1 MLVVTVPKSAGQAF
15 ARLPALA
22 RFLLV
27 LTAVN
32 VAMYAALRGCFWA
45 VFYEASADAS
55 WADVATALYLGLKFD
70 VRLALFLCLPLAL
83 LGWIRFFDPTRG
95 RLARTA
101 WIGYFTAAQS
111 IVLLL
116 YVVDIGHYGYLRVR
130 LNATLFEHLTPVTVA
145 AQMAWETY
153 PVLLVLAGLLLLSF
167 GYAWI
172 VRNAARRTLAPVAEP
187 IGAWWKRAALA
198 GLAALYFLGM
208 WGAWSWYPLRWSV
221 AYFSA
226 NGAVAALALNPILFL
241 ADTAPSRGRLYDT
254 SKVRAH
260 YTHVAS
266 LLGIKE
272 PRPESL
278 DFTRYVTPASHPPA
292 RYNLVVIHME
302 SLAAFKTGVFGN
314 PLNATPHFDRIAQD
328 GILFTNFFVPQFSTA
343 RSVFAMITGI
353 PDLSPNRTASR
364 DPLVVHQHSLVT
376 ALAGYEKFYFLGGS
390 ATWGNIRGLLAHNIP
405 DLRMFEEG
413 DYDAPRV
420 DAWGVP
426 DTVLFEKAH
435 QIFNSAKGPFFA
447 FVQTSGNHRPYTI
460 PKDRTG
466 FELAE
471 MDSAALRANG
481 FDSLAAYNGLRF
493 LDHSLESFFK
503 LARSSPY
510 YRNTIFALYGDHG
523 VVTPTPTAWQKLGL
537 NLHHVPLVIYAPGL
551 ITEGHR
557 IDFTASLPDTLPTLL
572 GLLGVPHLNTGIGR
586 DLLALGPADPH
597 FALIQE
603 TGLLDDEFFLR
614 LHPDGA
620 HLYRYRSEA
629 AAEDVHERYPAKVA
643 ELRQLHAALY
653 ETSRYLRYHNPARAH
668 APEGSMVRRSGV
680 Q

>member
-1 MLVVTVPKSAGQAF
+1 MLGVPFPDSGGKIL
-15 ARLPALA
+15 ARLPGLA
-22 RFLLV
+22 RFLLALV
-27 LTAVN
+27 AVN

-45 VFYEASADAS
+45 VFHEASADAS
-55 WADVATALYLGLKFD
+55 WTDIATALYLGFKFD

-83 LGWIRFFDPTRG
+83 LGWIPRLDPTRS

-101 WIGYFTAAQS
+101 WVGYFAAAQS
-111 IVLLL
+111 LVLLL
-116 YVVDIGHYGYLRVR
+116 YIVDIGHYAYLRVR
-130 LNATLFEHLTPVTVA
+130 LNASIVEHLTPVTVA

-172 VRNAARRTLAPVAEP
+172 VRNAARRTLEPVAEP
-187 IGAWWKRAALA
+187 LSMWRKRAALT
-198 GLAALYFLGM
+198 GFAALYFLGV

-226 NGAVAALALNPILFL
+226 NEAVAALALNPILFL
-241 ADTAPSRGRLYDT
+241 ADTAPNRGRLYDT

-260 YTHVAS
+260 YTQVVS

-272 PRPESL
+272 PRPDSL
-278 DFTRYVTPASHPPA
+278 DFSRYVTPAGNPPA

-314 PLNATPHFDRIAQD
+314 PLNATPHFDRIARD

-353 PDLSPNRTASR
+353 PDLSPDRTASR
-364 DPLVVHQHSLVT
+364 DPLVVNQHSLVT
-376 ALAGYEKFYFLGGS
+376 ALAGYEKYYFLGGS

-405 DLRMFEEG
+405 DLRMFEAG
-413 DYDAPRV
+413 DYDAPRA

-426 DTVLFEKAH
+426 DTAVFEKAH
-435 QIFNSAKGPFFA
+435 QVFNSAKGPFFA

-460 PKDRTG
+460 PKDRAG

-471 MDSAALRANG
+471 MDSATLRENG
-481 FDSLAAYNGLRF
+481 FDNLAAYNGLRF
-493 LDHSLESFFK
+493 LDHSLESFF
-503 LARSSPY
+503 ARARHSPY
-510 YRNTIFALYGDHG
+510 FHNTVFALYGDHG
-523 VVTPTPTAWQKLGL
+523 VVSPLPTPREKIGL
-537 NLHHVPLVIYAPGL
+537 TVHHVPLVIYAPGL
-551 ITEGHR
+551 IKESRR
-557 IDFTASLPDTLPTLL
+557 IDFAASQTDTLPTLL

-586 DLLALGPADPH
+586 DLLALGLDDPH
-597 FALIQE
+597 FALIGE
-603 TGLLDDEFFLR
+603 NGILDDEFLLR
-614 LHPDGA
+614 VFPGVA
-620 HLYRYRSEA
+620 SLYRYRSHA
-629 AAEDVHERYPAKVA
+629 AAEDMHERYPGKVA

-668 APEGSMVRRSGV
+668 APDGATVRRSAAK
-680 Q
+680 